1 MEPIKYRKVGDF
13 LLPEV
18 PEEKEQEKPTL
29 SYFGNRRLKYL
40 REKLPIKYVSLLESG
55 RLWTHLQ
62 EVDER
67 AWEFSDRYVKEM
79 MEKNQV
85 SDELKDT
92 DTLAW
97 VRYVNQFKQEA
108 EEIINRDMIYSPS
121 I

>member
-1 MEPIKYRKVGDF
+1 MEIQYKKVGDF
-13 LLPEV
+13 LLPEF
-18 PEEKEQEKPTL
+18 PEEEKEQEKPTL

-40 REKLPIKYVSLLESG
+40 REELPEKYISLLESG
-55 RLWTHLQ
+55 RLWAHLQ
-62 EVDER
+62 EVDEQ

-85 SDELKDT
+85 PDELKDT

-97 VRYVNQFKQEA
+97 VGYVNQFKQEA